1 MAGNTFG
8 RMFSLTTFGESH
20 GVALGCVV
28 DGCPPGLFL
37 KEEDIQ
43 KKLNRRKPGTS
54 RFVTQRKEAD
64 RVQILSGVFEGKTTG
79 TPIALVIFNEDMKSH
94 DYDSLKDVFRP
105 GHADFSYLKKFGIR
119 DYRGGGRASAR
130 ETAARVAAGAIA
142 QKWLLEN
149 FNIQIRAY
157 LHSMGSFQIPFVD
170 EKMADE
176 NAFFAP
182 NLDVVPQLETY
193 LDSVRKS
200 KDSIG
205 AMLNLVAR
213 NVPAG
218 LGSPVFEKLDAL
230 IAFALM
236 SIPAVKA
243 IEIGEGIAAASLMG
257 SENNDQMQGGK
268 FLTNHAGGI
277 LGGISTGEE
286 LHVRLH
292 LKPTPSIALPQKT
305 MNVAGEDITLSIG
318 GRHDPCVGIRAV
330 PIAEAMLALVLIDQ
344 ILIQRAQCGDFPR

>member
-1 MAGNTFG
+1 M
-8 RMFSLTTFGESH
+8 
-20 GVALGCVV
+20 
-28 DGCPPGLFL
+28 
-37 KEEDIQ
+37 
-43 KKLNRRKPGTS
+43 
-54 RFVTQRKEAD
+54 
-64 RVQILSGVFEGKTTG
+64 
-79 TPIALVIFNEDMKSH
+79 
-94 DYDSLKDVFRP
+94 
-105 GHADFSYLKKFGIR
+105 
-119 DYRGGGRASAR
+119 
-130 ETAARVAAGAIA
+130 AAGAIA

-176 NAFFAP
+176 NAFFSP
-182 NLDVVPQLETY
+182 NLDVVPQLESY

-257 SENNDQMQGGK
+257 SENNDQMQGDK